1 MLTLNKFLNKNNKK
15 AWIKP
20 FLLMQE
26 TQILEQRPQ
35 IFLNLFVIS
44 FNKIIYNFIKSQNG
58 CKIQDIIGI

>member
-15 AWIKP
+15 AWIKL

-35 IFLNLFVIS
+35 ISLNLFVIS
-44 FNKIIYNFIKSQNG
+44 FTKIIYNFIKSQNG